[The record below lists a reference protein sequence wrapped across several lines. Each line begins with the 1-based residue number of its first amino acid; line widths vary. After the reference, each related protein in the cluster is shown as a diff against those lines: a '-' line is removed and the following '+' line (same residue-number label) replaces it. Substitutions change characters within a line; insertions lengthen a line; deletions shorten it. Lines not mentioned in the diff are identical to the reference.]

1 LPEIGYDD
9 VVIASL
15 WDYNDE
21 QAVNKILHRVR
32 EGKLSADTFEQKL
45 TRHYNDQ
52 TVYFDTDSYL
62 SRFFEPLENFLL
74 KPKKVTEPKHDLVT
88 NSGMIRVAQLLAGQS
103 NAIFNT
109 MASGTGETSER
120 ASDTTLSAENWRVSM
135 ISSGYI
141 QPVGIVIKYAGKFP
155 SVVPSATISEFGAF
169 DSVASNAGTMFFRTV
184 LPSGAGI
191 EHTQNRTFYSCL
203 ESISQ
208 VSVT

>member
-1 LPEIGYDD
+1 MSLGYDD

-15 WDYNDE
+15 WDHRDE
-21 QAVNKILHRVR
+21 KKVEKILHRIR
-32 EGKLSADTFEQKL
+32 TKEIPPDTFEQKL

-52 TVYFDTDSYL
+52 TVHFDIDSMW
-62 SRFFEPLENFLL
+62 RFFEPLDNFLL

-169 DSVASNAGTMFFRTV
+169 DSVAS
-184 LPSGAGI
+184 
-191 EHTQNRTFYSCL
+191 
-203 ESISQ
+203 
-208 VSVT
+208 